1 MKKSVIIKNMK
12 NNTIIAVLIL
22 SVLFM
27 WGCNN
32 MLDPDKDS
40 IYTENDMLQRA
51 KFAEGILLTAYS
63 SLPGLT
69 LNDVASDD
77 AVSNQSS
84 SSFRRAATGEW
95 SSSLNP
101 FANWNS
107 YYTSIG
113 YLNLFLEQ
121 IVDQTEWYPSNPW
134 LRENF
139 RRRLKGEAYG
149 LRAYY
154 YSELLKTCAG
164 IGASSGELLGVP
176 MVLSTDRAAIPRASF
191 NDCVNQIL
199 ADVQVAVD
207 SLPDIYVEAPAG
219 DPEKANKDAV
229 YGPNFKN
236 RMCGRIAKMI
246 KARVLLQAASPAFNP
261 TDDLSKWAAAADA
274 AAEIIDAF
282 GGVSALT
289 SARLEYY
296 LSVSS
301 ADYLWRKDP
310 TNSSNWETN
319 NFPPSLYGNGNTNPS
334 QNLIDAF
341 PGLNGYPISETALS
355 GYVAANP
362 YANRDPRLAKW
373 IIYNGTNFKTTTINT
388 IDDAL
393 DGFGKVTGR
402 STRSGYYML
411 KFMNPGVSVTTG
423 AVVNQQHSV
432 VLMRY
437 TEAYLI
443 YAEAANHAWG
453 PDGKGSHAYSARDI
467 IAQLRS
473 TAGITGSDPYP
484 ASLTTKEDF
493 EKLVRNERR
502 LELCFE
508 SSRFWDIR
516 RWKDLATM
524 KAEIKGTTTG
534 GVTSSV
540 VEQRPF
546 ADYMIYGPI
555 PVSEVRKGLEQNQGW

>member
-1 MKKSVIIKNMK
+1 MKKSVTIKNMK
-12 NNTIIAVLIL
+12 KSIIIAVLIL
-22 SVLFM
+22 PVIFM
-27 WGCNN
+27 WGCNS
-32 MLDPDKDS
+32 MLNSDMDS
-40 IYTENDMLQRA
+40 IYTENDMLTRA

-77 AVSNQSS
+77 AVSNQPTGA
-84 SSFRRAATGEW
+84 FRRAATGEW
-95 SSSLNP
+95 SSSSDP
-101 FANWNS
+101 FSSWN
-107 YYTSIG
+107 YYTAIG
-113 YLNLFLEQ
+113 YLNLFLDE
-121 IVDQTEWYPSNPW
+121 IVDKTVWSTTNAWQD
-134 LRENF
+134 ENF
-139 RRRLKGEAYG
+139 RLRLKGEAHG

-154 YSELLKTCAG
+154 YSELLKSHAG
-164 IGASSGELLGVP
+164 IGATSGELLGVP
-176 MVLSTDRAAIPRASF
+176 MALSSDRSTMPRASF
-191 NDCVNQIL
+191 DECVNQIL
-199 ADVQVAVD
+199 KDAQFAID
-207 SLPDIYVEAPAG
+207 SLPDLYVGAPTD
-219 DPEKANKDAV
+219 DPQQAIKDAV

-301 ADYLWRKDP
+301 DDYLWRKDP

-341 PGLNGYPISETALS
+341 PGANGYPISDPALS

-373 IIYNGTNFKTTTINT
+373 IIYNGTYFKNATINT

-411 KFMNPGVSVTTG
+411 KFMNPGVSVVTG
-423 AVVNQQHSV
+423 SVVNQQHAV

-467 IAQLRS
+467 IARLRS
-473 TAGITGSDPYP
+473 TAGITGSDPYL
-484 ASLTTKEDF
+484 ASLTTKDDF

-524 KAEIKGTTTG
+524 KAEIRGTTTG
-534 GVTSSV
+534 GATSSV

-555 PVSEVRKGLEQNQGW
+555 PVGEVRKGLEQNQGW